1 VLNKG
6 ELTCLV
12 GPNGV
17 GKSTL
22 LRSLAGLQPVL
33 SGQVFLTGRP
43 LQSFIPQ
50 LLAKELSVV
59 LTETV
64 NVGEMNVFSVVAL
77 GRHSYTNW
85 MGKLE
90 RDDINVILDSLEAVD
105 AANLIDRS
113 FSELSDGERQ
123 KVMIAR
129 ALAQEPAIMLLDEP
143 TAYLDLPHRVIMF
156 RVLQNLAHSLGKA
169 VLVSTHDL
177 DLALHSA
184 DVLWLMS
191 EDGECRVGAPEDL
204 ILSTAFE
211 HTFEHQ
217 GVKFDPRTGTFPIS
231 PQPNRAIGLSG
242 PSGITK
248 LWTSRA
254 LTRAGFEVWLTDFP
268 KELFVEIG
276 SEKQENRWVVH
287 TPTGSVQYQSIYEM
301 IKFLKSLSNDFP
313 VVSKNT

>member
-1 VLNKG
+1 LNL
-6 ELTCLV
+6 ELKKDEFTCLV

-22 LRSLAGLQPVL
+22 LRTLAGLQPAL
-33 SGQVFLTGRP
+33 AGEILLTGS
-43 LQSFIPQ
+43 LLKSFVPQ
-50 LLAKELSVV
+50 QLARELSVV
-59 LTETV
+59 LTEAV

-77 GRHSYTNW
+77 GRHPYTNW

-90 RDDINVILDSLEAVD
+90 VSDTKVILDSLKAVD
-105 AANLIDRS
+105 AEKLADRS

-123 KVMIAR
+123 KVLIAR

-169 VLVSTHDL
+169 VLVTTHDL

-191 EDGECRVGAPEDL
+191 EGGACKVGAPEDL

-231 PQPNRAIGLSG
+231 SQPQKALGLSG
-242 PSGITK
+242 PGGITK

-254 LTRAGFEVWLTDFP
+254 LARAGYEVTFTDLAI
-268 KELFVEIG
+268 ELHVEIKTKG
-276 SEKQENRWVVH
+276 EENRWLIH
-287 TPTGSVQYQSIYEM
+287 TLSGVLECRSIYELIALLNAM
-301 IKFLKSLSNDFP
+301 D
-313 VVSKNT
+313 

>member
-1 VLNKG
+1 LNLGLKKS
-6 ELTCLV
+6 EFTCLV

-22 LRSLAGLQPVL
+22 LRTLAGLQPAL
-33 SGQVFLTGRP
+33 SGEIFLGGSS
-43 LQSFIPQ
+43 LKSFNPQ
-50 LLAKELSVV
+50 QLAKELSVV

-77 GRHSYTNW
+77 GRHPYTNW

-90 RDDINVILDSLEAVD
+90 QSDAKVILDSLKAVD
-105 AANLIDRS
+105 AEKLVDRS

-123 KVMIAR
+123 KVLIAR
-129 ALAQEPAIMLLDEP
+129 ALAQEPAIILLDEP

-156 RVLQNLAHSLGKA
+156 RVLQHLAHSLGKA

-191 EDGECRVGAPEDL
+191 EGGKCKVGAPEDL

-231 PQPNRAIGLSG
+231 PHPQKALGLSG
-242 PSGITK
+242 PGGITK

-254 LTRAGFEVWLTDFP
+254 LARVGYEVTYTDLP
-268 KELFVEIG
+268 KELHVEIRTEG
-276 SEKQENRWVVH
+276 GENRWLIH
-287 TPTGSVQYQSIYEM
+287 TPTGSVECRSIYEM
-301 IKFLKSLSNDFP
+301 IKLLNPSD
-313 VVSKNT
+313 

>member
-1 VLNKG
+1 MLKKG
-6 ELTCLV
+6 EFTCLV

-22 LRSLAGLQPVL
+22 LRTLAGLQPTL
-33 SGQVFLTGRP
+33 AGEIFLAGRS
-43 LQSFIPQ
+43 LKSFVPQ
-50 LLAKELSVV
+50 QLARELSVV
-59 LTETV
+59 LTEAV

-77 GRHSYTNW
+77 GRHPYTNW

-90 RDDINVILDSLEAVD
+90 VSDGKVILDSLKAVD
-105 AANLIDRS
+105 AEKLADRS

-123 KVMIAR
+123 KVLIAR

-191 EDGECRVGAPEDL
+191 EGGECKVGAPEDL

-231 PQPNRAIGLSG
+231 GEPKKALGLSG
-242 PSGITK
+242 SSGLTK
-248 LWTSRA
+248 LWTTRA
-254 LTRAGFEVWLTDFP
+254 LARAGFEVTFTDIL
-268 KELFVEIG
+268 KELHVEIEMEG
-276 SEKQENRWVVH
+276 EENKWLIH
-287 TPTGSVQYQSIYEM
+287 TYTGLVECRSIYEM
-301 IKFLKSLSNDFP
+301 IAFLNAMD
-313 VVSKNT
+313 

>member
-1 VLNKG
+1 M
-6 ELTCLV
+6 V

-22 LRSLAGLQPVL
+22 LRSLAGLQPAL
-33 SGQVFLTGRP
+33 SGDIHLAGRH

-50 LLAKELSVV
+50 QLAKELSVV
-59 LTETV
+59 LTEAV

-77 GRHSYTNW
+77 GRHAYTNW
-85 MGKLE
+85 MGRLE
-90 RDDINVILDSLEAVD
+90 PGDVNVILDSLKAVD
-105 AANLIDRS
+105 AADLIDRS

-191 EDGECRVGAPEDL
+191 DDGECRVGSPEDL

-231 PQPNRAIGLSG
+231 PHPKKAIGLSG
-242 PSGITK
+242 PSGLTK

-254 LTRAGFEVWLTDFP
+254 LSRVGFEVQLTDYA
-268 KELFVEIG
+268 KDLYVEIG
-276 SEKQENRWVVH
+276 EEQQENRWVVH
-287 TPTGSVQYQSIYEM
+287 TSTGLVQYQSVYEM
-301 IKFLKSLSNDFP
+301 VKYLKSVTKEIKDFEQELG
-313 VVSKNT
+313 S

>member
-1 VLNKG
+1 M
-6 ELTCLV
+6 

-22 LRSLAGLQPVL
+22 LRTLAGLQLAL
-33 SGQVFLTGRP
+33 SGEISLAGSSLKTFN
-43 LQSFIPQ
+43 PQ
-50 LLAKELSVV
+50 QLAKELSVV
-59 LTETV
+59 LTEAV

-77 GRHSYTNW
+77 GRHPYTNW
-85 MGKLE
+85 MGRLE
-90 RDDINVILDSLEAVD
+90 QSDTRVILDSLKAVD
-105 AANLIDRS
+105 AEKLADRS

-123 KVMIAR
+123 KVLIAR

-191 EDGECRVGAPEDL
+191 EGGECKVGAPEDL

-211 HTFEHQ
+211 QTFAHQ

-231 PQPNRAIGLSG
+231 PQPQKTFGLSG

-248 LWTSRA
+248 LWTARA
-254 LTRAGFEVWLTDFP
+254 LARVGFEVIYTDMP
-268 KELFVEIG
+268 KEPHVEIK
-276 SEKQENRWVVH
+276 SEGGENGWIIH
-287 TPTGSVQYQSIYEM
+287 TSTGVMECRSIYEM
-301 IKFLKSLSNDFP
+301 VKIIDSLRDAPDINKEHYRF
-313 VVSKNT
+313 